1 MSLSIFNSG
10 LEDLLILK
18 CIGIWLLRSV
28 LMLGD
33 CVGERLKL
41 EVVLAIGIANELKSA
56 VSAAKYL
63 KVCSYGKMAA

>member
-1 MSLSIFNSG
+1 
-10 LEDLLILK
+10 
-18 CIGIWLLRSV
+18 
-28 LMLGD
+28 MLGD

-56 VSAAKYL
+56 VSAARYL